1 MNLQNENTQEIS
13 LRELIDLFLGKWK
26 FISAITF
33 CFATISVIYA
43 ISLPNIYTSKAL
55 LSKTNN
61 SQSAMGMLSQ
71 FSGMANLAGISLPSE
86 SGDRSIEA
94 IEKIRSFEF
103 FNNNFL
109 PNVNLHD
116 LLAVEDWEH
125 ETNTVIYDET
135 SYDSKKNQWI
145 REVSYPKK
153 TVPSAQEAYKTYKV
167 IMNISQDQ
175 KTSFI
180 SLSVDHHSPYI
191 AKEWA
196 DMIISAINNNMREKD
211 KIKALKSIDFLN
223 NQLPSVNYSEV
234 REAISKLQQEQM
246 KQLML
251 IESNDDYILTVLDSP
266 YPSELKSSP
275 NRALICMLITIFG
288 FMAAL
293 LTVIYRNYK
302 QQ

>member
-1 MNLQNENTQEIS
+1 MNLQNENSEDIS
-13 LRELIDLFLGKWK
+13 LRELINLFLSKWK
-26 FISAITF
+26 FISALTF
-33 CFATISVIYA
+33 CFAIISVIYA
-43 ISLPNIYTSKAL
+43 ISLPNIYTSRAL
-55 LSKTNN
+55 LSKTN
-61 SQSAMGMLSQ
+61 SDQSAMGMLSQ
-71 FSGMANLAGISLPSE
+71 FSGMASLAGISLPSE

-94 IEKIRSFEF
+94 IEKVRSFEF

-109 PNVNLHD
+109 PNINLHD

-125 ETNTVIYDET
+125 ETNTLIYDET

-153 TVPSAQEAYKTYKV
+153 IVPSAQEAYKTYKA
-167 IMNISQDQ
+167 IMNISQDS

-180 SLSVDHHSPYI
+180 SLSIEHRSPYI

-196 DMIISAINNNMREKD
+196 DMIISEINKNMREKD
-211 KIKALKSIDFLN
+211 KIMALKSIDFLN
-223 NQLPSVNYSEV
+223 NQLPSVNYAEV

-266 YPSELKSSP
+266 YASELKSSP

-288 FMAAL
+288 FMVAL
-293 LTVIYRNYK
+293 LTVVYRNS
-302 QQ
+302 QQE

>member
-1 MNLQNENTQEIS
+1 MNIQNENTQEIT
-13 LRELIDLFLGKWK
+13 LRELIDLFFNKWK
-26 FISAITF
+26 FISAITLF
-33 CFATISVIYA
+33 FAVISVVYA

-61 SQSAMGMLSQ
+61 DQSAMGMLSQ
-71 FSGMANLAGISLPSE
+71 FSGMASLAGISLPTD

-94 IEKIRSFEF
+94 IEKVRSFEF

-109 PNVNLHD
+109 PNINLHD
-116 LLAVEDWEH
+116 LLAVDDWDH
-125 ETNTVIYDET
+125 ETNTLIYDEK

-153 TVPSAQEAYKTYKV
+153 TIPSAQEAYKTYKV
-167 IMNISQDQ
+167 IMNISQDV

-180 SLSVDHHSPYI
+180 NLTVEHRSPYI

-196 DMIISAINNNMREKD
+196 DMIISEINNNMREKD
-211 KIKALKSIDFLN
+211 KIAALKSIDFLN
-223 NQLPSVNYSEV
+223 NQLPTVNYAEI

-251 IESNDDYILTVLDSP
+251 IESNEDYILTVLDSP
-266 YPSELKSSP
+266 YASELKSSP

-288 FMAAL
+288 FMASL
-293 LTVIYRNYK
+293 LMVVYRNSR

>member
-1 MNLQNENTQEIS
+1 MNLQNENTQEIT
-13 LRELIDLFLGKWK
+13 LRELIDLFFSKWK
-26 FISAITF
+26 FISAITLF
-33 CFATISVIYA
+33 FAIISVIYA

-61 SQSAMGMLSQ
+61 DQSAMGMLSQ
-71 FSGMANLAGISLPSE
+71 FSGMASLAGISLPTD

-94 IEKIRSFEF
+94 IEKVRSFEF

-109 PNVNLHD
+109 PYINLHD
-116 LLAVEDWEH
+116 LLATDDWDH
-125 ETNTVIYDET
+125 ETNTLIYDEK

-153 TVPSAQEAYKTYKV
+153 TIPSAQEAYKTYKA
-167 IMNISQDQ
+167 IMNISQDV

-180 SLSVDHHSPYI
+180 SLTVEHHSPYI

-196 DMIISAINNNMREKD
+196 DTIISEINNNMKEKD
-211 KIKALKSIDFLN
+211 KISALKSIDFLN
-223 NQLPSVNYSEV
+223 NQLPTVNYAEV

-251 IESNDDYILTVLDSP
+251 IESNEDYILTVLDSP
-266 YPSELKSSP
+266 YASELKSSP

-288 FMAAL
+288 FMASL
-293 LTVIYRNYK
+293 LMVVYRNSR

>member
-1 MNLQNENTQEIS
+1 MNLENENTQEIT
-13 LRELIDLFLGKWK
+13 LRELIDLFFNKWK
-26 FISAITF
+26 FISAITLF
-33 CFATISVIYA
+33 FAIISVVYA

-61 SQSAMGMLSQ
+61 DQSAMGMLSQ
-71 FSGMANLAGISLPSE
+71 FSGMASLAGISLPTD

-94 IEKIRSFEF
+94 IEKVRSFEF

-109 PNVNLHD
+109 PNINLHD
-116 LLAVEDWEH
+116 LLAVDDWDH
-125 ETNTVIYDET
+125 ETNTLIYDEK

-153 TVPSAQEAYKTYKV
+153 TIPSAQEAYKTYKV
-167 IMNISQDQ
+167 IMNISQDV

-180 SLSVDHHSPYI
+180 NLTVEHHSPYI

-196 DMIISAINNNMREKD
+196 DMIISEINNNMREKD
-211 KIKALKSIDFLN
+211 KIAALKSIDFLN
-223 NQLPSVNYSEV
+223 NQLPSVNYAEI

-251 IESNDDYILTVLDSP
+251 IESNEDYILTVLDSP
-266 YPSELKSSP
+266 YASELKSSP

-288 FMAAL
+288 FMASL
-293 LTVIYRNYK
+293 LIVVYRNSR

>member
-1 MNLQNENTQEIS
+1 MNIQNENTQEIT
-13 LRELIDLFLGKWK
+13 LRELIDLFFNKWK
-26 FISAITF
+26 FISAITLF
-33 CFATISVIYA
+33 FAVISVVYA

-61 SQSAMGMLSQ
+61 DQSAMGMLSQ
-71 FSGMANLAGISLPSE
+71 FSGMASLAGISLPTD

-94 IEKIRSFEF
+94 IEKVRSFEF

-109 PNVNLHD
+109 PNINLHD
-116 LLAVEDWEH
+116 LLAVDDWDH
-125 ETNTVIYDET
+125 ETNTLIYDEK

-153 TVPSAQEAYKTYKV
+153 TIPSAQEAYKTYKV
-167 IMNISQDQ
+167 IMNISQDV

-180 SLSVDHHSPYI
+180 NLTVEHHSPYI

-196 DMIISAINNNMREKD
+196 DMIISEINNNMREKD
-211 KIKALKSIDFLN
+211 KIAALKSIDFLN
-223 NQLPSVNYSEV
+223 NQLPSVNYAEI

-251 IESNDDYILTVLDSP
+251 IESNEDYILTVLDSP
-266 YPSELKSSP
+266 YASELKSSP

-288 FMAAL
+288 FMASL
-293 LTVIYRNYK
+293 LIVVYRNSR